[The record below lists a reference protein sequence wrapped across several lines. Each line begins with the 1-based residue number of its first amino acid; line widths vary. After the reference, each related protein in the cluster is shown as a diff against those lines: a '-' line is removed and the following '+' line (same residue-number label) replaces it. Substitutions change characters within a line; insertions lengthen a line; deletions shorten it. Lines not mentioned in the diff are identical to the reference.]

1 MDVYNVRRE
10 LFGDG
15 GGRLRSPR
23 GAPML
28 ETVMSFRGDIADADN
43 LSAVRELI
51 GRDVPDAVLLR
62 AIYRAG
68 CRELLGDRY
77 RRCHA
82 LVTPCGQSQP
92 PGVTLGAAAAEP
104 RGTQPTAQH

>member
-1 MDVYNVRRE
+1 MDIYDVRRG

-15 GGRLRSPR
+15 GRLRSRR
-23 GAPML
+23 GAPMF

-77 RRCHA
+77 KRCH
-82 LVTPCGQSQP
+82 VTVTLTGQSQP
-92 PGVTLGAAAAEP
+92 PGVRLGAAAAEP
-104 RGTQPTAQH
+104 RGQQPTAPQ

>member
-1 MDVYNVRRE
+1 MDVYSVRRE
-10 LFGDG
+10 LFGDA

-28 ETVMSFRGDIADADN
+28 EVVMSYRGDIADADN

-68 CRELLGDRY
+68 CRDLLGDRY
-77 RRCHA
+77 RRCH
-82 LVTPCGQSQP
+82 VTVQSQP
-92 PGVTLGAAAAEP
+92 PGVTSGAAAAEP
-104 RGTQPTAQH
+104 RGQQPAPQH